1 MKTLARI
8 LGSVLLLGVLAWHLD
23 WGELGAAFRHL
34 DWRLWALAA
43 GVLILAQCVSSWRW
57 LLLARVLHFGGSL
70 QRFVAYY
77 FIGILFNLVLP
88 TSVGG
93 DVVRAWYLSSQ
104 EGSAPA
110 TGRRLEAFLTVF
122 AERFSGVVVLLVL
135 ACVSTLFCPV
145 SLPVYIT
152 GVIAVI
158 GTGTVAGLFVLTWLC
173 SLAAKGAE
181 PAGTGRGVLGWILS
195 RVLRLGAVR
204 RLLEVSR
211 RYWGRRD
218 VILVCL
224 GLSVVVQL
232 ASVEIVW
239 LVARALGL
247 QVPWI
252 YLGVAIPVVSLVTLL
267 PISVNGLGLREA
279 SLVLL
284 LQPVGVAKPQAI
296 AVSVLWYG
304 LTVAVGVTFGLC
316 CYLFGRFPHAFS
328 SRALKE
334 DPHDTD
340 PVRGDSDQGRTG
352 QPPTAA

>member
-43 GVLILAQCVSSWRW
+43 GVLVLAQCVSSWRW

-195 RVLRLGAVR
+195 RGAPPGGSPPAARGQPSLLGAPRRDPGLPGTVGSGAAGQRRDRAGWWRGRWACRFPGFTWAWRFRWSRWSRCCRSRLTAWGCARRAWCCCCSRWEWQSRR
-204 RLLEVSR
+204 RLRSR
-211 RYWGRRD
+211 CYGTGSPW
-218 VILVCL
+218 
-224 GLSVVVQL
+224 LSV
-232 ASVEIVW
+232 
-239 LVARALGL
+239 
-247 QVPWI
+247 
-252 YLGVAIPVVSLVTLL
+252 
-267 PISVNGLGLREA
+267 
-279 SLVLL
+279 
-284 LQPVGVAKPQAI
+284 
-296 AVSVLWYG
+296 
-304 LTVAVGVTFGLC
+304 
-316 CYLFGRFPHAFS
+316 
-328 SRALKE
+328 
-334 DPHDTD
+334 
-340 PVRGDSDQGRTG
+340 
-352 QPPTAA
+352 